1 LLPKLVDLDELGKII
16 EKKKIYI
23 YIYNSTFYYNAH
35 SKTLSTHTQGDQVYF
50 KHKPNSVWVPWIVTG
65 VGPQPRSCTVQSP
78 QGSFLRNREHILKP
92 AVPINLP
99 IQSPAFEN
107 QENIVNN
114 TLQNDNTNNS
124 QATITIKSGR
134 IIKKAIRCR

>member
-1 LLPKLVDLDELGKII
+1 
-16 EKKKIYI
+16 
-23 YIYNSTFYYNAH
+23 
-35 SKTLSTHTQGDQVYF
+35 
-50 KHKPNSVWVPWIVTG
+50 
-65 VGPQPRSCTVQSP
+65 VQSP

-124 QATITIKSGR
+124 QVTITIKSGL
-134 IIKKAIRCR
+134 IIKKAIMCR